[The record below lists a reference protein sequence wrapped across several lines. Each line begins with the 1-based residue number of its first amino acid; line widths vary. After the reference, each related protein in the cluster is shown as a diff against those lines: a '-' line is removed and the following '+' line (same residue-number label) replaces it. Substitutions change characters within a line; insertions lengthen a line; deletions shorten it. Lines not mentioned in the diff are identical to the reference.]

1 MSRVSSYAR
10 RASSFSSPPLYPKR
24 AARSSAVV
32 DRRRGWVI
40 SRGMRRAV
48 QAQLDWR
55 ETERREGRR
64 SMDGRRRRGA
74 LWRRAAVIPAPL
86 MQNLRLGTHNR
97 KCNLNAIFSIFRVN
111 APETRPKTSQTTSTE
126 RRCLV
131 VTRGHRTVD
140 RVNASRSRY
149 VTVHRPAFERASPSN
164 PPGDFHIDCRFGRES
179 THLTLG

>member
-48 QAQLDWR
+48 QAQLDWC

-86 MQNLRLGTHNR
+86 MQIFRLGTHNR

-111 APETRPKTSQTTSTE
+111 SPETRPKTSQTTSTE

-131 VTRGHRTVD
+131 VTRDRTVD

-164 PPGDFHIDCRFGRES
+164 PPGNFHIDCRFGRES
-179 THLTLG
+179 TPRSLG

>member
-86 MQNLRLGTHNR
+86 MQISRLGTHNR

-131 VTRGHRTVD
+131 VTRARTFD

>member
-86 MQNLRLGTHNR
+86 MQIFRLGTHNR

-111 APETRPKTSQTTSTE
+111 SPETRPKTSQTTSTE

-131 VTRGHRTVD
+131 VTRDRTVD

-164 PPGDFHIDCRFGRES
+164 PPGNFHIDCRFGRES
-179 THLTLG
+179 TPRSLG

>member
-86 MQNLRLGTHNR
+86 MQISRLGTHNR

-111 APETRPKTSQTTSTE
+111 APETRAKTSQTPP
-126 RRCLV
+126 L
-131 VTRGHRTVD
+131 GA

>member
-86 MQNLRLGTHNR
+86 MQISRLGTHNR

-111 APETRPKTSQTTSTE
+111 APETRREDLTDDEHRAAVSGGHARPHSRPSE
-126 RRCLV
+126 RIAEPIR
-131 VTRGHRTVD
+131 
-140 RVNASRSRY
+140 
-149 VTVHRPAFERASPSN
+149 HRP
-164 PPGDFHIDCRFGRES
+164 PPGIRARIAVES
-179 THLTLG
+179 TGEFSHRLPIRA